1 MVFSSAVEDREVH
14 TQVYG
19 AQKGEGGEDHDREPS
34 SSRGPV
40 SRIQELANVLSTDE
54 VDNLNARRLSA
65 GKDSGRAHTPKERGN
80 VPSVSLVSQGH
91 KCHDDKGRRVCGE
104 VKEGV
109 THNNVKPSK
118 NDACGGV

>member
-1 MVFSSAVEDREVH
+1 MVFSNAVEDREVH

-65 GKDSGRAHTPKERGN
+65 GKDSGRAPHQRRGATF
-80 VPSVSLVSQGH
+80 PAY
-91 KCHDDKGRRVCGE
+91 R
-104 VKEGV
+104 
-109 THNNVKPSK
+109 
-118 NDACGGV
+118 